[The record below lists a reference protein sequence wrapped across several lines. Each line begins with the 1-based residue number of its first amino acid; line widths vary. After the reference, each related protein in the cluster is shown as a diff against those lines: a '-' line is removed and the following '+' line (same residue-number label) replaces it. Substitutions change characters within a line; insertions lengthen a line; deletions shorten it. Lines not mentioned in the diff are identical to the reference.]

1 MDYNSSPKLAQKSP
15 SIQSFEDCSSDEE
28 ISEQNIPTKAPKS
41 YIGVTTGLHMDYI
54 SHQKSPFKVI
64 NKYFCEKCLY
74 GCSRKAE
81 FIRHIST
88 TKHKNHQNG
97 EKLTKNHQNSPTTYL
112 QWNEIEENN
121 ENDENK
127 HRCICGNSYK
137 FRQGLYKHKKS
148 CSIAQKGGNQLVV
161 KDGNDNI
168 IDKDMLMKIVLGNQE
183 LMKEVILNNQAN
195 NVGINSHNNINTNS
209 HNNNTFNI
217 QMFLNEH
224 CKNAMNLTDF
234 IQSLPITNE
243 TYNHTI
249 ENGLTKTITHMIT
262 DGLNNMDVLE
272 RPIHCTDSNRKTL
285 YIKDNDVWEKDNELN
300 KILNGIKTVALKQR
314 TMINKW
320 KDANQGWEESE
331 NLQNQLTSL
340 VFNSMTLIEQ
350 DEKEM
355 NKIVRAISKNTY
367 ITQEIK
373 QEYT

>member
-1 MDYNSSPKLAQKSP
+1 
-15 SIQSFEDCSSDEE
+15 
-28 ISEQNIPTKAPKS
+28 
-41 YIGVTTGLHMDYI
+41 
-54 SHQKSPFKVI
+54 
-64 NKYFCEKCLY
+64 
-74 GCSRKAE
+74 
-81 FIRHIST
+81 
-88 TKHKNHQNG
+88 
-97 EKLTKNHQNSPTTYL
+97 
-112 QWNEIEENN
+112 
-121 ENDENK
+121 
-127 HRCICGNSYK
+127 
-137 FRQGLYKHKKS
+137 
-148 CSIAQKGGNQLVV
+148 
-161 KDGNDNI
+161 
-168 IDKDMLMKIVLGNQE
+168 MKIVLGNQE
-183 LMKEVILNNQAN
+183 LMKEVILSNQVN

-234 IQSLPITNE
+234 INTLPITNE

-262 DGLNNMDVLE
+262 DGLSNMDVLE
-272 RPIHCTDSNRKTL
+272 RPIHCTDSSRKTL

-300 KILNGIKTVALKQR
+300 KILNGIKIVALKQR

-320 KDANQGWEESE
+320 KDANQGWEENE

-367 ITQEIK
+367 ITQDIK
-373 QEYT
+373 NEYK